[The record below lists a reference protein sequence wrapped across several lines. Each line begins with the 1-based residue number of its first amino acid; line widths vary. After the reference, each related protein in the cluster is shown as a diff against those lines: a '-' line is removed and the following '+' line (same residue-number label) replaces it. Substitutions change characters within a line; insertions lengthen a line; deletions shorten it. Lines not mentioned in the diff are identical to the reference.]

1 MAFKA
6 KMEACWFFRIN
17 LYKII
22 EGLREV
28 QETARKKEG
37 SLAGVGQGDG
47 TISTKPP
54 TLWEVLLDRGLENYS
69 LGRIPE

>member
-1 MAFKA
+1 
-6 KMEACWFFRIN
+6 MEACWFFRIN

-28 QETARKKEG
+28 QETARKKDE
-37 SLAGVGQGDG
+37 SLAGMEQGDE

-54 TLWEVLLDRGLENYS
+54 ALWEVLLDHGLENYS
-69 LGRIPE
+69 LGRIPEWV